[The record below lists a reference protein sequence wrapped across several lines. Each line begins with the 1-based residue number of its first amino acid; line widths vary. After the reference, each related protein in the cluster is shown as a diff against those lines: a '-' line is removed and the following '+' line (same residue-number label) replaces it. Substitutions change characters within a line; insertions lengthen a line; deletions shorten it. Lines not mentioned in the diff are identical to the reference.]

1 MKGIVKPILTNE
13 ELTALGDVS
22 VSSVID
28 HAHMGFL
35 TIFADLIGTLT
46 FYRKSLSRVRDL
58 LESASQEEIDQ
69 SLQNYEMEL
78 EQRKNSPQI
87 EEGIYHNAA
96 LLILS
101 KS

>member
-1 MKGIVKPILTNE
+1 
-13 ELTALGDVS
+13 
-22 VSSVID
+22 
-28 HAHMGFL
+28 
-35 TIFADLIGTLT
+35 
-46 FYRKSLSRVRDL
+46 
-58 LESASQEEIDQ
+58 
-69 SLQNYEMEL
+69 MEL